1 MTAEEKR
8 GWLVSLFVAVLDS
21 IELDEISEDAGD
33 RLVGFVESMSDEDAE
48 EVFTN
53 VTEALAEEVEL

>member
-1 MTAEEKR
+1 MTPEEKR
-8 GWLVSLFVAVLDS
+8 GWLVNLFVAVLDS

-33 RLVGFVESMSDEDAE
+33 RLVGFVESMPDEDAE

>member
-33 RLVGFVESMSDEDAE
+33 RLVGFVESMPDEDAE

>member
-1 MTAEEKR
+1 MTSEEKR

-33 RLVGFVESMSDEDAE
+33 RLVGFVESMPDEDAE